1 MIYVRSKFEFYF
13 LFFKSCLEGI
23 HNIIFGQLATLAFSM
38 KEIGMSELDVSSS
51 YPQYSAFLTE
61 LQLPKL
67 KSNIYGFNTDF
78 F

>member
-1 MIYVRSKFEFYF
+1 MCEENLNF
-13 LFFKSCLEGI
+13 LFSFLKSCLVGI

-67 KSNIYGFNTDF
+67 KSNIYGFNTDIF
-78 F
+78 